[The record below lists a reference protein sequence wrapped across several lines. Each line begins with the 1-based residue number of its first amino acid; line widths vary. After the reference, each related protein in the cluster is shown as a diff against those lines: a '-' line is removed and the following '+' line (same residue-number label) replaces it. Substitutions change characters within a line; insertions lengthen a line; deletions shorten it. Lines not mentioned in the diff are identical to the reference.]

1 MSWAHVPIRVG
12 TRFMFDGEIH
22 QITAFIPSVTSVEVL
37 LQGPTA
43 FARMSVVALLSDQ
56 RARLIPEGAG
66 PNADDPDDPAAVA
79 LLALADSD
87 MTDIRTRAGHI
98 REVLT
103 GYQSGS
109 EETALDGEPRAEY
122 DLSRPLM
129 DRYESKAAELSTD
142 ARTIR
147 RWVKAYRHRGEAGL
161 VSRRKVQ
168 DPSIDQRWVDAA
180 ADIMQE
186 HTDESRP
193 SKRAVM
199 IQASERV
206 QLQFG
211 EGVVKEPSRP
221 TAYRH
226 LRGLDNRNPLFGG
239 TTKRNRDIARRP
251 RRRYGKLRP
260 TRPGEYLILDTTR
273 LDVFGLDPTT
283 MRWMQVELTVA
294 MDWYTRCVVAL
305 RLTPVSTKAIDAA
318 ALMYQVFR
326 PLPAPSGWPGY
337 AVWPSHGIPRD
348 VFIEPERIDRSGKR
362 LASPALTPDTIVVDH
377 GKIYMSEHLNS
388 VCQRMGISIQPAR
401 LREGSD
407 KAPLE
412 RFFGTVREGLLQ
424 YLPGYKGPDINARG
438 LDIEGHAFF
447 YINELESIIREWV
460 ATVYHHR
467 RHESLF
473 DPALPAARMSPAQM
487 YNHGVARAGCIEV
500 PRDPELAFEFLRVE
514 PRTIQAKGVTRKKL
528 LYKGD
533 VLTELS
539 QMTSPY
545 EGKFKN
551 KWPIHVDPDDIS
563 RVYIRH
569 PDTREWHV
577 LVWEHAS
584 EVPVPF
590 SDDGLRFA
598 RELIFQQHC
607 VVDDVFALRELLKRW
622 NLSMGISPKERR
634 IALRMSRQEQ
644 ALSRQIETEDAE
656 AVRALSGVAAL
667 RYDDRDDHTALP
679 AVPTVPES
687 SDDDDAADFED
698 DYVDDERYD
707 WA

>member
-12 TRFMFDGEIH
+12 TRFVFDGEIH
-22 QITAFIPSVTSVEVL
+22 EITAFIPSMTTVEVL
-37 LQGPTA
+37 LKGPTA
-43 FARMSVVALLSDQ
+43 FVRMSVVTLLSDQ
-56 RARLIPEGAG
+56 RARLIPQGDG
-66 PNADDPDDPAAVA
+66 PKADDPEDPAAVA
-79 LLALADSD
+79 LLALADTD
-87 MTDIRTRAGHI
+87 MKEVRERAGHI

-122 DLSRPLM
+122 DPNRKLR
-129 DRYESKAAELSTD
+129 DRYRAKAAELGVTP
-142 ARTIR
+142 RTIG
-147 RWVKAYRHRGEAGL
+147 RWVMAYRRRGEAGL

-168 DPSIDQRWVDAA
+168 DPTIDRRWVDAA
-180 ADIMQE
+180 SDIMQE
-186 HTDESRP
+186 HTDESMP
-193 SKRAVM
+193 SQRAVM
-199 IQASERV
+199 LQVSERLE
-206 QLQFG
+206 LQFG
-211 EGVVKEPSRP
+211 KGVVKLPSRS

-226 LRGLDNRNPLFGG
+226 LRGLDNRNPVFGG

-260 TRPGEYLILDTTR
+260 TRPGEYLIIDTTR
-273 LDVFGLDPTT
+273 LDVFALDPAT
-283 MRWMQVELTVA
+283 MRWMQVELTAV
-294 MDWYTRCVVAL
+294 MDWYTRCIVAL
-305 RLTPVSTKAIDAA
+305 RLTPVSTKAVDAA
-318 ALMYQVFR
+318 ALIYQVFR
-326 PLPAPSGWPGY
+326 PLPAPTCWPDY
-337 AVWPSHGIPRD
+337 AVWPYHGIPRE
-348 VFIEPERIDRSGKR
+348 VFIDPDKIDRIGKR
-362 LASPALTPDTIVVDH
+362 LAGPALTPDTIIVDH

-412 RFFGTVREGLLQ
+412 RFFGTVREGLLR
-424 YLPGYKGPDINARG
+424 YLPGYKGPDLNARG
-438 LDIEGHAFF
+438 LDVEGHAFF
-447 YINELESIIREWV
+447 YINELESILREWV

-467 RHESLF
+467 KHESLF

-487 YNHGVARAGCIEV
+487 YCHGIARAGHIEV
-500 PRDPELAFEFLRVE
+500 PRDPQLAYEFLRVE
-514 PRTIQAKGVTRKKL
+514 PRTIQAKGVTRNKL

-533 VLTELS
+533 VLTKLS

-569 PDTREWHV
+569 PKTREWHE
-577 LVWEHAS
+577 LLWEHAS

-598 RELIFQQHC
+598 RELAFQQHG
-607 VVDDVFALRELLKRW
+607 VVDDIFALRELLSRW
-622 NLSMGISPKERR
+622 NLSLGVSPKERR

-644 ALSRQIETEDAE
+644 ALSKQIETEDAA
-656 AVRALSGVAAL
+656 AVRALSSVAAL
-667 RYDDRDDHTALP
+667 QDERSTELALP
-679 AVPTVPES
+679 ASHTCPEA
-687 SDDDDAADFED
+687 SDDDDTSDFED
-698 DYVDDERYD
+698 DYDDESYD